1 MALYQE
7 ICSHLSVMNNSVFF
21 GRQQLDIL
29 WKLHEYDNQVILV
42 IVAVVYV
49 NNNNND
55 NNSRAYF

>member
-1 MALYQE
+1 
-7 ICSHLSVMNNSVFF
+7 MNNSVFF